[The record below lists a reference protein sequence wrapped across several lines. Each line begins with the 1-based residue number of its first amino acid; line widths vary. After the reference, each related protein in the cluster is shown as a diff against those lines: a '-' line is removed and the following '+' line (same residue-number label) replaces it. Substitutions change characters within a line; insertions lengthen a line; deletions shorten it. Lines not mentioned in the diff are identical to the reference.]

1 MYAVGVCSATLV
13 SFFVFLNPW
22 IAKCHSCHF
31 LEVELAT
38 AILLVRPNCIQTD
51 DNVTSGKSCF
61 PFEARNGLF
70 TGEQY
75 GFTR

>member
-1 MYAVGVCSATLV
+1 M
-13 SFFVFLNPW
+13 SFMSFSLAFPN
-22 IAKCHSCHF
+22 
-31 LEVELAT
+31 LEVEELAT

-70 TGEQY
+70 TGLFPGKQLVVSRL
-75 GFTR
+75 G